1 MNTILSFERRHVV
14 VTIVADRKR
23 HARTRRRLGHVLEN
37 VHDGAV
43 ERERMQQP
51 LRAVHYPPRRLHLRA
66 KRQAPEVDSVV
77 LPATRAHDGV
87 ANLRL
92 IEHVLLARAAAVT
105 HLAVARGTRVVLPS
119 LRKVA

>member
-51 LRAVHYPPRRLHLRA
+51 LRAVH
-66 KRQAPEVDSVV
+66 
-77 LPATRAHDGV
+77 
-87 ANLRL
+87 
-92 IEHVLLARAAAVT
+92 
-105 HLAVARGTRVVLPS
+105 
-119 LRKVA
+119 